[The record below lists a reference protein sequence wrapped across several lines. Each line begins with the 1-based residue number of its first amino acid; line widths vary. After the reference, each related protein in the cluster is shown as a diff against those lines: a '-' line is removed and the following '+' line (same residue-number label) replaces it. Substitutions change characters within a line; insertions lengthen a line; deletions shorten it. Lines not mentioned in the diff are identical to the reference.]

1 MSAIE
6 PGYSLLTLIFAFL
19 IGLLIGRITAGGN
32 RSARHENEAQT
43 NQSEIQRSAAETAA
57 LLSPELRAEVEALLA
72 QDRKIEAIRV
82 IRAALGFGLK
92 EAKDLADLIEQGHPR
107 GGARAP

>member
-6 PGYSLLTLIFAFL
+6 PGYSLLTLILAFL
-19 IGLLIGRITAGGN
+19 IGLLIGRITAGRN
-32 RSARHENEAQT
+32 RSVRHENET
-43 NQSEIQRSAAETAA
+43 RTSRSEIQQSAETKA
-57 LLSPELRAEVEALLA
+57 LLTPELRAEVEALLA

-82 IRAALGFGLK
+82 IRAALGLGLK
-92 EAKDLADLIEQGHPR
+92 EAKDLADLIERGHTR